1 MGPLGEVGLEWK
13 SILVPAG
20 MEESARLCAQVR
32 DDERPDSG
40 DVRPMLDR
48 ISSLG
53 RVPMSL
59 SREEKEVDEEDLE
72 GTARRTVPEFLVDL
86 ILYDDSFL
94 LGDFTVC
101 IGDALGMMTAG
112 FGQCETRR
120 QWAVGSRSEE
130 S

>member
-1 MGPLGEVGLEWK
+1 MVPLGEVGLEWK

-20 MEESARLCAQVR
+20 IEESARLCAQVR
-32 DDERPDSG
+32 EDERPDSG
-40 DVRPMLDR
+40 DMRPMLDR

-59 SREEKEVDEEDLE
+59 SREEKEVDEDLE
-72 GTARRTVPEFLVDL
+72 GTARSTVPEFLVDL
-86 ILYDDSFL
+86 SLYDDSFL

-101 IGDALGMMTAG
+101 IGDTLGMMTAG

-120 QWAVGSRSEE
+120 QWIVGLMSEE